1 MNTKG
6 LNVRDLINV
15 GLFGILVAILTFLSG
30 FIGFIPVLVPLTQ
43 FMVGLVTG
51 SVNMLYSTRIKK
63 AGMLFIQQIVMALAF
78 LISGHTIYMLI
89 TSIIGGI
96 LAEIVLKMG
105 DYKSV
110 KYSRLAVVTL
120 ALSSVGNWIP
130 IFFFREDYLKH
141 IVDAGYG
148 EDYARKFN
156 QALPNWSLILVIIL
170 GFIGMYMGCT
180 IGIKI
185 LKKHFVKAGMV
196 EDV

>member
-89 TSIIGGI
+89 TSVIGGL

-120 ALSSVGNWIP
+120 ALSSVGNWIA
-130 IFFFREDYLKH
+130 IFFFREDYLQH
-141 IVDAGYG
+141 IIDAGYG
-148 EDYARKFN
+148 EDYARKFDH
-156 QALPNWSLILVIIL
+156 ALPNWSLIPVIIL
-170 GFIGMYMGCT
+170 GCIGMYIGCT

-185 LKKHFVKAGMV
+185 LKKHFIKAGMV

>member
-6 LNVRDLINV
+6 LNVRDLINA
-15 GLFGILVAILTFLSG
+15 GLFSVLLVLVTFIFGMLG
-30 FIGFIPVLVPLTQ
+30 LFPFLMPFIP
-43 FMVGLVTG
+43 FIIGIFTG
-51 SVNMLYSTRIKK
+51 SVYMLYTTRIKK

-89 TSIIGGI
+89 TSVIGGL

-130 IFFFREDYLKH
+130 IFFFREDYLQH

-148 EDYARKFN
+148 EDYARKFDR
-156 QALPNWSLILVIIL
+156 ALPNWSLIPVIIL
-170 GFIGMYMGCT
+170 GCIGMYIGCT